1 MRIVFSL
8 LFLLNIILVN
18 GQITAEKK
26 AHNFGDLY
34 PNAQTY
40 IDIKFTNHSDK
51 KHFLLTIDK
60 PRDVYYIFSGKTL
73 LPDSS
78 ITIRLKI
85 NDGKKGKFNEE
96 VDIYFSD
103 SNNPTTIRLSG
114 NVKEVASNPLT
125 GCPEFSNDPPKNNRT
140 EFAITIKVIDS
151 LTREPIRRS
160 KVYIVQNNTLIG
172 EYFTNKEGI
181 IHRSVPMGYYFLM
194 AEKEAYKNN
203 YKEGYLNFQRN
214 YVEIELQQ
222 PPRDEDPPDLIVDV
236 PDDPEE
242 PEIVIDLNED
252 PPIEVVIV
260 EEEIDTVPE
269 VAIEEPEIIDNRTL
283 AELPDSIFDKAHFK
297 ANNITFILDVSSSM
311 NSSGKLDLLKESM
324 TELVSI
330 LRPEDIISVIKYS
343 SNVGVMIEGLS
354 GDDKEKI
361 NERVA
366 ELRTSSSTAGGDAI
380 QVAYRMSRK
389 VYSPERNNIVI
400 MITDGAFNK
409 GSKTYLETIEQ
420 NYKDRGIIFSVVGIK
435 TSEYVITHMDK
446 VVGKGGGS
454 FIQVRN
460 SVDAKTKIIQ
470 EIKRTS
476 FRER

>member
-8 LFLLNIILVN
+8 LFILTTLMVN

-26 AHNFGDLY
+26 SHDFGELY

-40 IDIKFTNHSDK
+40 VDIKFTNNSDK
-51 KHFLLTIDK
+51 KHYLLTIDK

-103 SNNPTTIRLSG
+103 SDDPITIRLSG
-114 NVKEVASNPLT
+114 NVKVVASNPLT
-125 GCPEFSNDPPKNNRT
+125 GCPDFSNDPPANNRT

-151 LTREPIRRS
+151 LTREPIRRAM
-160 KVYIVQNNTLIG
+160 VTIGQYNTLVG
-172 EYFTNKEGI
+172 TYYTNKDGI
-181 IHRSVPMGYYFLM
+181 IHRTIPMGYYGIM
-194 AEKEAYKNN
+194 VEKETYFNN
-203 YKEGYLNFQRN
+203 YKQGYLNFQRN
-214 YVEIELQQ
+214 YIEIELQQ
-222 PPRDEDPPDLIVDV
+222 PPHSQNPPDLVADV

-252 PPIEVVIV
+252 PPEEVVVV

-283 AELPDSIFDKAHFK
+283 AELPDSIFDTQHFK

-343 SNVGVMIEGLS
+343 SNVGVIIEGLS

-389 VYSPERNNIVI
+389 VYSPQRNNIVI

-409 GSKTYLETIEQ
+409 GSKSYLETIEQ
-420 NYKDRGIIFSVVGIK
+420 NYKERGIIFSVVGIK
-435 TSEYVITHMDK
+435 TSEYVTTHMDN
-446 VVGKGGGS
+446 VVSKGGGS

-460 SVDAKTKIIQ
+460 SVDAKTKIIR